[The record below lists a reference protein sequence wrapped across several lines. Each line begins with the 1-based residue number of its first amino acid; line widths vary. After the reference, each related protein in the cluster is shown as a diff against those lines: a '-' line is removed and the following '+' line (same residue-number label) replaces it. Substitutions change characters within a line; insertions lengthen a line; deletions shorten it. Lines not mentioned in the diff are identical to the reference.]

1 MDWVTTAAHRIIDNP
16 ATHEDH
22 LEIHR
27 KGRIVLLADRST
39 NFFGKSE
46 LKLRTSKIDGDR
58 TIAAAKLKPTY
69 HGCRVLLGDP
79 DDRKSRKGWQETET
93 SGTYFSRYQ
102 IVWQGRKYYWKRLD
116 LDSDHKLHTL
126 PSGED
131 SMELV
136 SADDLDAVLAVY
148 TKSTAGV
155 PHEQAR
161 IDYMQDLG
169 QDLEHLVIISA
180 MALIMNQALLRK
192 ARGLPLAQG
201 PFPLT
206 GGIVTVPYASSS
218 Y

>member
-1 MDWVTTAAHRIIDNP
+1 MDWSSTAAHHIIDNP
-16 ATHEDH
+16 STHEDH

-46 LKLRTSKIDGDR
+46 LRLRTSKIDGDR
-58 TIAAAKLKPTY
+58 TVAAAKLKPTY

-79 DDRKSRKGWQETET
+79 DDRKARKAWQETET

-102 IVWQGRKYYWKRLD
+102 ILWMGRKFYWKRLH
-116 LDSDHKLHTL
+116 LDSD
-126 PSGED
+126 P
-131 SMELV
+131 
-136 SADDLDAVLAVY
+136 
-148 TKSTAGV
+148 GV

-169 QDLEHLVIISA
+169 QDLEHLVLVSA

-192 ARGLPLAQG
+192 ARGMPLAQG

-206 GGIVTVPYASSS
+206 GGFVTMPYASSS